1 MFHPDS
7 VSTEPKCVLFLT
19 LTPEAAFVPRP
30 NQTVSTV
37 FVPLWNWILRWRNRV
52 AVCCSS
58 PRLWL
63 RISRCRAVHP
73 KLLQGR
79 VSKNTI
85 LSSSISFFN
94 IKSSPLHTQTYTHAH
109 LWLYNWNRL
118 FLICLVVW
126 FGFSNSLREAR
137 RLHVVAS
144 DFLFQRVETQ
154 ILYLET
160 VVIFCVILLW
170 NLRYVLLKGLVWMCL
185 TA

>member
-1 MFHPDS
+1 MKLNIEVKKQSCSLLQQS
-7 VSTEPKCVLFLT
+7 VWV
-19 LTPEAAFVPRP
+19 R
-30 NQTVSTV
+30 
-37 FVPLWNWILRWRNRV
+37 
-52 AVCCSS
+52 